1 MLYQI
6 ICSDRISSRKE
17 SLWTWKNNTIVLQ
30 EIDIINAY
38 LFKSCQIINRIL
50 SKF

>member
-6 ICSDRISSRKE
+6 ISSYRISSRKNHYGPG
-17 SLWTWKNNTIVLQ
+17 KILQ
-30 EIDIINAY
+30 EIGIINAY